1 MHVLTLLRGDTV
13 RPPVSIVL
21 LEDSFHVE
29 APSMA
34 GLMCLG
40 NKMADPTQSNCPI
53 RGGLR
58 FIGEHLS
65 AKSNRLRDVK
75 LLSLKRCIERQ
86 SPRASRSA
94 QIGRRAIRRFASTA
108 SGYGRLE
115 TLASSNKIAHKLVVK
130 FAVLK

>member
-1 MHVLTLLRGDTV
+1 
-13 RPPVSIVL
+13 
-21 LEDSFHVE
+21 
-29 APSMA
+29 MA

>member
-29 APSMA
+29 APGMA
-34 GLMCLG
+34 GQMCIG
-40 NKMADPTQSNCPI
+40 NKMADPTQSDSPI

-58 FIGEHLS
+58 FIGEHLA

-75 LLSLKRCIERQ
+75 LLSLKRCTRRQ
-86 SPRASRSA
+86 SS
-94 QIGRRAIRRFASTA
+94 RAIKNGQLGLFA
-108 SGYGRLE
+108 
-115 TLASSNKIAHKLVVK
+115 
-130 FAVLK
+130 